1 LRSADNHYREG
12 IFKGALLVAGSSL
25 SPCDGSLLIF
35 DIGREFIVKRYRTHP
50 KPHQENLANGR
61 KEAIPSDNYG
71 EASALFG
78 VIAYIINDA
87 RSGEFDDCPLM

>member
-1 LRSADNHYREG
+1 LRSADTHYREG

-35 DIGREFIVKRYRTHP
+35 DIGGGFIVKGYRAPP
-50 KPHQENLANGR
+50 KPHQEKLANGR

-71 EASALFG
+71 EASALLG
-78 VIAYIINDA
+78 
-87 RSGEFDDCPLM
+87 

>member
-1 LRSADNHYREG
+1 M
-12 IFKGALLVAGSSL
+12 
-25 SPCDGSLLIF
+25 
-35 DIGREFIVKRYRTHP
+35 RYRTYP

-87 RSGEFDDCPLM
+87 RSGEFDNCPLM